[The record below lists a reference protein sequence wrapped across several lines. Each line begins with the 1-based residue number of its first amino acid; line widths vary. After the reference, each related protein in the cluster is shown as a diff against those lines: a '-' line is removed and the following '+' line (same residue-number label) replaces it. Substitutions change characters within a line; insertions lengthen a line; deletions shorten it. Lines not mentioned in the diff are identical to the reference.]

1 MRDKEEMLEYVKNDA
16 EENEYYLCPEDDL
29 LENLI
34 EGLVEN
40 FERYGYPSCPCRAA
54 SGKKR
59 YDVDIICP
67 CEYRDADVNEH
78 GMCYCGLF
86 VSEDVKEDPSKLG
99 PIPERRPQEIIDMAL
114 KEENQE
120 EGTTAEGE
128 TEGKISTSD
137 LSEVV
142 SEEEITIWRCE
153 VCGYLCAREM
163 PPPVCPICKAKSER
177 FEELNPD

>member
-1 MRDKEEMLEYVKNDA
+1 MTEKEEMFEYIKNDA
-16 EENEYYLCPEDDL
+16 EENGYYLCPDEDL

-40 FERYGYPSCPCRAA
+40 KERYGYGSCPCRTA
-54 SGKKR
+54 SGNKR

-67 CEYRDADVNEH
+67 CEYRDADVDEY

-86 VSEDVKEDPSKLG
+86 VSEELKEDPSKMSS
-99 PIPERRPQEIIDMAL
+99 IPERRPQEIIDAAMKA
-114 KEENQE
+114 QE
-120 EGTTAEGE
+120 
-128 TEGKISTSD
+128 
-137 LSEVV
+137 
-142 SEEEITIWRCE
+142 SEEKTPKEPETKKDEQIEVWRCE

-177 FEELNPD
+177 FKKFNLT